1 MQANA
6 MENDQN
12 DYEAGVAFHACS
24 LVISMEKMT
33 QEGISI
39 YKINE
44 RPAKLS
50 KVVLT
55 IDCRGRNLL
64 LWWKV

>member
-6 MENDQN
+6 MENDPN
-12 DYEAGVAFHACS
+12 DYESGVAFHACS
-24 LVISMEKMT
+24 LVISTEKLN

-44 RPAKLS
+44 KPSKLS
-50 KVVLT
+50 KVYIT
-55 IDCRGRNLL
+55 IDCR
-64 LWWKV
+64 